1 MDQIPD
7 TIDVA
12 NQMVYREERAQQHQL
27 LRRALRLLKVD
38 QQQLITDIYGRG
50 YNLSDLARQQN
61 CSRQSVQQRHKRIL
75 DVLREYMYRYV
86 M

>member
-12 NQMVYREERAQQHQL
+12 NQTVHREERLQQHQL
-27 LRRALRLLKVD
+27 LHRAMRLLKVD
-38 QQQLITDIYGRG
+38 QQQLITDIYKRG
-50 YNLSDLARQQN
+50 CNLSDIARTQN
-61 CSRQSVQQRHKRIL
+61 CSRQFVQQRHKRIL

>member
-7 TIDVA
+7 TVDVA
-12 NQMVYREERAQQHQL
+12 NQIVHREERVQQYQL
-27 LRRALRLLKVD
+27 LRRALQLLKVE

-50 YNLSDLARQQN
+50 CNLSDIARTQN

>member
-12 NQMVYREERAQQHQL
+12 SQTVHREEQAQQYHL

-50 YNLSDLARQQN
+50 CNLSDVARQQH

>member
-12 NQMVYREERAQQHQL
+12 NQTIHHAEQVEQHRL

-50 YNLSDLARQQN
+50 YNLSDVARQQN
-61 CSRQSVQQRHKRIL
+61 CSRQSVQQRHKRVL

>member
-7 TIDVA
+7 AIDVA
-12 NQMVYREERAQQHQL
+12 NQIVHREERVQQYQL
-27 LRRALRLLKVD
+27 LRRALQLLKVE

-50 YNLSDLARQQN
+50 CNLSDIARQQN

-86 M
+86 L

>member
-1 MDQIPD
+1 MPD

-12 NQMVYREERAQQHQL
+12 NQIVHREERVQQYQL

-38 QQQLITDIYGRG
+38 QLQLITDMYGRG

>member
-12 NQMVYREERAQQHQL
+12 NQIVHREEQVQQYRL
-27 LRRALRLLKVD
+27 LRRALHLLKVE

-50 YNLSDLARQQN
+50 YNLSDLARQQH

>member
-12 NQMVYREERAQQHQL
+12 YQMVHHAEQVEQHQL
-27 LRRALRLLKVD
+27 LRRAMRLLKVD
-38 QQQLITDIYGRG
+38 QQQLITDMYGRG
-50 YNLSDLARQQN
+50 CNLSDVARTQN

>member
-12 NQMVYREERAQQHQL
+12 TQTIHREERVQQHRL
-27 LRRALRLLKVD
+27 LRRAMCLLKVD

-50 YNLSDLARQQN
+50 CNLSDIARQEN
-61 CSRQSVQQRHKRIL
+61 CSRQSVQQRHKRII
-75 DVLREYMYRYV
+75 DILREYMYRYV

>member
-12 NQMVYREERAQQHQL
+12 NQMVHREERVQQYHL
-27 LRRALRLLKVD
+27 LRRAMRLLKVD

-50 YNLSDLARQQN
+50 CNLSDLARTQN

>member
-12 NQMVYREERAQQHQL
+12 SQTVYREERVQQHHL
-27 LRRALRLLKVD
+27 LRRALCLLKVD

-50 YNLSDLARQQN
+50 CNLSDVARQQN

>member
-1 MDQIPD
+1 M
-7 TIDVA
+7 
-12 NQMVYREERAQQHQL
+12 
-27 LRRALRLLKVD
+27 RLLKVD
-38 QQQLITDIYGRG
+38 QQQLIIDIYGRG
-50 YNLSDLARQQN
+50 YNLSDLARQQH

>member
-12 NQMVYREERAQQHQL
+12 CQIVHREERVQQYHL